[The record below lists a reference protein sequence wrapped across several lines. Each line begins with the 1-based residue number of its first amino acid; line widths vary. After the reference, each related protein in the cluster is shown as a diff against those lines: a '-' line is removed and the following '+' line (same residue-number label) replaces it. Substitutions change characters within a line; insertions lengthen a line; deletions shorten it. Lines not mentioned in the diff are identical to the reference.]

1 MGGVLG
7 KEAQYNT
14 YTTLAS
20 YPGCVGGEEMFSPPM
35 WPGCEANTTLDNVL
49 FLPSTVGPNDP
60 VLGEKTVQV
69 SEATT
74 TCTRQHDYCIHP
86 CISHSGMPTG

>member
-1 MGGVLG
+1 MLHI
-7 KEAQYNT
+7 Y
-14 YTTLAS
+14 YM
-20 YPGCVGGEEMFSPPM
+20 Y
-35 WPGCEANTTLDNVL
+35 L

-86 CISHSGMPTG
+86 FISHSGMPTG

>member
-7 KEAQYNT
+7 KEAQYNMH
-14 YTTLAS
+14 YTSLV
-20 YPGCVGGEEMFSPPM
+20 PGLCGRKETFSLLPH
-35 WPGCEANTTLDNVL
+35 GLGTRLILHNVL

-74 TCTRQHDYCIHP
+74 TCTRQHNYCLHP
-86 CISHSGMPTG
+86 FIFHSGMLTG